1 MPLETLPLRGAADGA
16 GDDLNLGQLLGAL
29 SHALDLTEGQPQGH
43 CVRACWIGT
52 RIAEKL
58 ELTHAERSDL
68 YYTILLKD
76 LGCSSNAARICQ
88 LYLADDL
95 SFKGS
100 FKTVDGSIRQALAFV
115 MKNTGRGRDLV
126 TRLRT
131 VTGVLKDADE
141 IVRELIETRCHQ
153 GADIAAAMGFT
164 DAVCSGIQSLDE
176 HWDGSGRPEGRRAEA
191 IPLFSQIALI
201 SQVIDVFHR
210 QSGRDAA
217 LREVVDRADR
227 WFDPRIVRAT
237 LAAGAETRLW
247 EELESEA
254 VEDMV
259 FAAEPASTG
268 WQLDDEKIDDVVH
281 GFGRVIDAKSP
292 FTQGH
297 SARVAY
303 YADCIC
309 RQLGHDEAERRWMRR
324 AGLLH
329 DIGKLGVSNQILDK
343 PDRLTEAEFDI
354 MKRHPTMGRQV
365 LERVDLFRPVAALA
379 AAHHERLDG
388 AGYPLGLCAD
398 ALSLE
403 MRILTVADIFDALT
417 ADRPYRAAMPIEKA
431 YGIMDGMQGHAIDG
445 DCLSAL
451 KQALDDL

>member
-1 MPLETLPLRGAADGA
+1 MPHATASQPRHDAAG
-16 GDDLNLGQLLGAL
+16 DLNLGQLLGAL

-52 RIAEKL
+52 RIGQRL
-58 ELTHAERSDL
+58 GLGHAELSDL
-68 YYTILLKD
+68 YYALLLKD

-88 LYLADDL
+88 LYLTDDL
-95 SFKGS
+95 TFKGN

-115 MKNTGRGRDLV
+115 VKNTGRGHDLV

-131 VTGVLKDADE
+131 TRNVLRDAGE
-141 IVRELIETRCHQ
+141 IAHEMIETRCHQ
-153 GADIAAAMGFT
+153 GADIASAMGFSA
-164 DAVCSGIQSLDE
+164 AVCDGIQSLDE
-176 HWDGSGRPEGRRAEA
+176 HWDGGGRPEGVKGGA

-217 LREVVDRADR
+217 TREVGDRAGT
-227 WFDPRIVRAT
+227 WFDPRVVAAA
-237 LAAGAETRLW
+237 LACAADGRLW
-247 EELESEA
+247 DELESAEI
-254 VEDMV
+254 ERRV
-259 FAAEPASTG
+259 FEAEPATAG
-268 WQLDDEKIDDVVH
+268 WRLDDDRIDEVVY

-297 SARVAY
+297 SARVAGY
-303 YADCIC
+303 TDQIC
-309 RQLGHDEAERRWMRR
+309 VEMGYGEDDRRWMRR

-329 DIGKLGVSNQILDK
+329 DIGKLGVSNLILDK
-343 PDRLTEAEFDI
+343 PDRLTEAEFEV

-365 LERVDLFRPVAALA
+365 LERVDLFRPMADLA

-388 AGYPLGLCAD
+388 AGYPLGVGAE
-398 ALSLE
+398 ALNRE

-417 ADRPYRAAMPIEKA
+417 ADRPYRAAMPLEKA
-431 YGIMDGMQGHAIDG
+431 YGIMDGMRGSAIDL
-445 DCLSAL
+445 DCYAAL
-451 KQALDDL
+451 KRAMAAA